1 MRKVL
6 YALMGFLLT
15 FSALK
20 ADDFLEEANETAPAH
35 LNHPMQD
42 LNAIQGSFFDKNRS
56 KMSNTL
62 NIDYFQGQTYKIR
75 LRYAMA
81 TLLFFSKPIS
91 DFVLGDKVGF
101 DAKILESNDRIL
113 LIKPL
118 QIGVDSNISVID
130 NEGKIF
136 SFYVFSTTFTSS
148 KHPNLQV
155 FIEDKNYYSNAFLKP
170 QKENKEKENKEKEN
184 KEKENKEKEN
194 KENTLENAPTN
205 NKPLKEEKEETKE
218 KEEETIT
225 IGDNTNAM
233 KIVKKDIQKGYKAL
247 KSSQKKWYCLWAC
260 SKKSKLSL
268 MPKEIFNDKQ
278 FTYFKFDKRLAL
290 SKFPVVYKVVDG
302 YDNPVNTRI
311 VGDYIIAEDV
321 SAKWTL
327 RLGKDY
333 LCIRFVKRS
342 KDE

>member
-6 YALMGFLLT
+6 WGFVGFLLV

-130 NEGKIF
+130 SEGKIF

-155 FIEDKNYYSNAFLKP
+155 FIEDKNYYTNAFIKP
-170 QKENKEKENKEKEN
+170 QKENQENMA
-184 KEKENKEKEN
+184 
-194 KENTLENAPTN
+194 ENAPKDAQKN
-205 NKPLKEEKEETKE
+205 NHKPLKEEKEETKE
-218 KEEETIT
+218 KEEEVII

-233 KIVKKDIQKGYKAL
+233 KIIKKDIQKGYKAL
-247 KSSQKKWYCLWAC
+247 KSSQRKWYCLWAC

-268 MPKEIFNDKQ
+268 MPEEIFNDKQ

-290 SKFPVVYKVVDG
+290 SKFPVIYKVVDG

-342 KDE
+342 KGE

>member
-6 YALMGFLLT
+6 CALVGFLLA

-20 ADDFLEEANETAPAH
+20 ADDFLEEANETAPAN

-130 NEGKIF
+130 NEGKVF

-155 FIEDKNYYSNAFLKP
+155 FIEDKNYYSNAFMKP
-170 QKENKEKENKEKEN
+170 Q
-184 KEKENKEKEN
+184 N
-194 KENTLENAPTN
+194 KENALEKAPTNN
-205 NKPLKEEKEETKE
+205 NKPLKEEKEET

-233 KIVKKDIQKGYKAL
+233 KIVKKDIQKGYRAL
-247 KSSQKKWYCLWAC
+247 KSSQRKWYCLGIC

-268 MPKEIFNDKQ
+268 MPEEIFNDKQ
-278 FTYFKFDKRLAL
+278 FTYFKFDKKLAL
-290 SKFPVVYKVVDG
+290 SKFPVIYKVVDG

-333 LCIRFVKRS
+333 LCIRFVKKG

>member
-6 YALMGFLLT
+6 CALVGFLLVS
-15 FSALK
+15 SALK
-20 ADDFLEEANETAPAH
+20 ADDFLEEANETAPTN

-62 NIDYFQGQTYKIR
+62 NVDYFQGQTYKIR

-113 LIKPL
+113 FIKPL

-130 NEGKIF
+130 NEGKVF

-155 FIEDKNYYSNAFLKP
+155 FIEDKNYYSNAFMKP
-170 QKENKEKENKEKEN
+170 Q
-184 KEKENKEKEN
+184 N
-194 KENTLENAPTN
+194 KENTLEKAPTN
-205 NKPLKEEKEETKE
+205 NKPLKVGKEETKE

-233 KIVKKDIQKGYKAL
+233 TIVKKDIQKGYRAL
-247 KSSQKKWYCLWAC
+247 KSSQRKWYCLGIC

-268 MPKEIFNDKQ
+268 MPEEIFNDKQ
-278 FTYFKFDKRLAL
+278 FTYFKFDKKLAL
-290 SKFPVVYKVVDG
+290 SKFPVIYKVVDG

-333 LCIRFVKRS
+333 LCIRFVKKG

>member
-1 MRKVL
+1 MRKFL
-6 YALMGFLLT
+6 YALMGFLLA
-15 FSALK
+15 FSALR
-20 ADDFLEEANETAPAH
+20 ADDFLEEANETAPAN

-81 TLLFFSKPIS
+81 TLLFFSKSIS

-130 NEGKIF
+130 SEGKIF

-170 QKENKEKENKEKEN
+170 QKED
-184 KEKENKEKEN
+184 KEN

-247 KSSQKKWYCLWAC
+247 KSSQRKWYCLGIC

-268 MPKEIFNDKQ
+268 MPEEIFNDKQ

-290 SKFPVVYKVVDG
+290 SKFPVIYKVVDG

-333 LCIRFVKRS
+333 LCIRFVKKA

>member
-6 YALMGFLLT
+6 CTLVGFLLVS
-15 FSALK
+15 SALK
-20 ADDFLEEANETAPAH
+20 ADDFLEEANETAPAN

-62 NIDYFQGQTYKIR
+62 NVDYFQGQTYKIR

-155 FIEDKNYYSNAFLKP
+155 FIEDKNYYSNAFMKP
-170 QKENKEKENKEKEN
+170 Q
-184 KEKENKEKEN
+184 N
-194 KENTLENAPTN
+194 KENTLEKAPTN
-205 NKPLKEEKEETKE
+205 NKPLKEEKEET

-233 KIVKKDIQKGYKAL
+233 KIVKKDIQKGYRAL
-247 KSSQKKWYCLWAC
+247 KSSQKKWYCLGIC

-268 MPKEIFNDKQ
+268 MPEEIFNDKQ
-278 FTYFKFDKRLAL
+278 FTYFKFDKKLAL
-290 SKFPVVYKVVDG
+290 SKFPVIYKVVDG

-333 LCIRFVKRS
+333 LCIRFIKKG

>member
-6 YALMGFLLT
+6 YALMGFLLA
-15 FSALK
+15 FSALR
-20 ADDFLEEANETAPAH
+20 ADDFLEEANETAPVH

-170 QKENKEKENKEKEN
+170 QKENKE
-184 KEKENKEKEN
+184 N
-194 KENTLENAPTN
+194 KENALENAPTN

-247 KSSQKKWYCLWAC
+247 KSSQRKWYCLGIC

-290 SKFPVVYKVVDG
+290 SKFPVIYKVVDG

-321 SAKWTL
+321 STKWTL

-333 LCIRFVKRS
+333 LCIRFVKKA

>member
-6 YALMGFLLT
+6 YALVGFLLA

-20 ADDFLEEANETAPAH
+20 ADDFLEEANETAPAN

-155 FIEDKNYYSNAFLKP
+155 FIDDKNYYSNAFMKP
-170 QKENKEKENKEKEN
+170 Q
-184 KEKENKEKEN
+184 N

-218 KEEETIT
+218 KEEEIIT

-233 KIVKKDIQKGYKAL
+233 KIVKKDIQKGYRAL
-247 KSSQKKWYCLWAC
+247 KSSQRKWYCLGIC

-268 MPKEIFNDKQ
+268 MPEEIFNDKQ
-278 FTYFKFDKRLAL
+278 FTYFKFDKKLAL
-290 SKFPVVYKVVDG
+290 SKFPVIYKVVDG

-333 LCIRFVKRS
+333 LCIRFVKRG

>member
-6 YALMGFLLT
+6 YALMGFLLA

-20 ADDFLEEANETAPAH
+20 ADDFLEEANETAPAN

-148 KHPNLQV
+148 KHPDLQV
-155 FIEDKNYYSNAFLKP
+155 FIEDKNYYSNAFMKP
-170 QKENKEKENKEKEN
+170 Q
-184 KEKENKEKEN
+184 N

-205 NKPLKEEKEETKE
+205 NKPLKEEKEEAKE

-233 KIVKKDIQKGYKAL
+233 KIVKKDIQKGYRAL
-247 KSSQKKWYCLWAC
+247 KSSQRKWYCLGIC
-260 SKKSKLSL
+260 SKKSKPSL
-268 MPKEIFNDKQ
+268 MPEEIFNDKQ
-278 FTYFKFDKRLAL
+278 FTYFKFDKKLAF
-290 SKFPVVYKVVDG
+290 SKFPVIYKVVDG

-333 LCIRFVKRS
+333 LCIRFVKKG

>member
-1 MRKVL
+1 MW
-6 YALMGFLLT
+6 GFLLAFLLV

-20 ADDFLEEANETAPAH
+20 ADDFLEEFSEKAPTN

-42 LNAIQGSFFDKNRS
+42 LNAIQGSFFNKNRS
-56 KMSNTL
+56 TMSNTL

-130 NEGKIF
+130 SEGKIF

-155 FIEDKNYYSNAFLKP
+155 FIEDKNYYSNAFMKP
-170 QKENKEKENKEKEN
+170 KKENTAENVT
-184 KEKENKEKEN
+184 
-194 KENTLENAPTN
+194 ENTLENA
-205 NKPLKEEKEETKE
+205 NKPLKETKETKAT
-218 KEEETIT
+218 EEEVII

-233 KIVKKDIQKGYKAL
+233 KIVKKDIQRNYKAL
-247 KSSQKKWYCLWAC
+247 KSSQRKWYCLWLC

-290 SKFPVVYKVVDG
+290 SKFPVIYKVVDG

-321 SAKWTL
+321 SPKWTL

-333 LCIRFVKRS
+333 LCIRLITKGR
-342 KDE
+342 DE

>member
-6 YALMGFLLT
+6 CTLVGFLLA

-20 ADDFLEEANETAPAH
+20 ADDFLEEANETAPAN

-62 NIDYFQGQTYKIR
+62 NVDYFQGQTYKIR

-130 NEGKIF
+130 NEGKVF

-155 FIEDKNYYSNAFLKP
+155 FIEDKNYYSNAFMKP
-170 QKENKEKENKEKEN
+170 QIQ
-184 KEKENKEKEN
+184 
-194 KENTLENAPTN
+194 ENTLEKATTN
-205 NKPLKEEKEETKE
+205 NKPLKEEKEET

-233 KIVKKDIQKGYKAL
+233 KIVKKDIQKGYRAL
-247 KSSQKKWYCLWAC
+247 KSSQRKWYCLGIC

-268 MPKEIFNDKQ
+268 MPEEIFNDKQ
-278 FTYFKFDKRLAL
+278 FTYFKFDKKLAL
-290 SKFPVVYKVVDG
+290 SKFPVIYKVVDG

-333 LCIRFVKRS
+333 LCIRFVKKG

>member
-6 YALMGFLLT
+6 YALVGFLLV

-20 ADDFLEEANETAPAH
+20 ADDFLEEANETAPAN

-62 NIDYFQGQTYKIR
+62 NVDYFQGQTYKIR

-130 NEGKIF
+130 NEGKVF

-155 FIEDKNYYSNAFLKP
+155 FIEDKNYYSNAFMKP
-170 QKENKEKENKEKEN
+170 Q
-184 KEKENKEKEN
+184 N

-205 NKPLKEEKEETKE
+205 NKPLKEEPLKEEKEETKE
-218 KEEETIT
+218 KEEETII

-233 KIVKKDIQKGYKAL
+233 KIVKKDIQKGYRAL
-247 KSSQKKWYCLWAC
+247 KSSQRKWYCLGIC

-268 MPKEIFNDKQ
+268 MPEEIFNDKQ
-278 FTYFKFDKRLAL
+278 FTYFKFDKKLAL
-290 SKFPVVYKVVDG
+290 SKFPVIYKVVDG

-333 LCIRFVKRS
+333 LCIRFVKKA

>member
-6 YALMGFLLT
+6 CTLVGFLLVS
-15 FSALK
+15 SALK
-20 ADDFLEEANETAPAH
+20 ADDFLEEANETAPTN

-62 NIDYFQGQTYKIR
+62 NVDYFQGQTYKIR

-130 NEGKIF
+130 NEGKVF

-155 FIEDKNYYSNAFLKP
+155 FIEDKNYYSNAFMKP
-170 QKENKEKENKEKEN
+170 Q
-184 KEKENKEKEN
+184 N
-194 KENTLENAPTN
+194 KENTLEKAPTNN
-205 NKPLKEEKEETKE
+205 NKPLKEEKEET

-233 KIVKKDIQKGYKAL
+233 KIVKKDIQKGYRAL
-247 KSSQKKWYCLWAC
+247 KSSQRKWYCLGIC

-268 MPKEIFNDKQ
+268 MPEEIFNDKQ
-278 FTYFKFDKRLAL
+278 FTYFKFDKKLAL
-290 SKFPVVYKVVDG
+290 SKFPVIYKVVDG

-333 LCIRFVKRS
+333 LCIRFIKKG

>member
-6 YALMGFLLT
+6 YALMGFLLA

-62 NIDYFQGQTYKIR
+62 NIDYFQGQIYKIR

-130 NEGKIF
+130 SEGKIF

-170 QKENKEKENKEKEN
+170 QKENKE
-184 KEKENKEKEN
+184 N
-194 KENTLENAPTN
+194 KENALENAPTN

-247 KSSQKKWYCLWAC
+247 KSSQRKWYCLGIC

-290 SKFPVVYKVVDG
+290 SKFPVIYKVVDG

-333 LCIRFVKRS
+333 LCIRFVKRA

>member
-6 YALMGFLLT
+6 YALMGFLLA

-20 ADDFLEEANETAPAH
+20 ADDFLEEANETAPAN

-155 FIEDKNYYSNAFLKP
+155 FIEDKNYYSNAFMKP
-170 QKENKEKENKEKEN
+170 Q
-184 KEKENKEKEN
+184 N

-205 NKPLKEEKEETKE
+205 NKPLKEEPLKEEKEETKE
-218 KEEETIT
+218 KEEETII

-233 KIVKKDIQKGYKAL
+233 KIVKKDIQKGYRAL
-247 KSSQKKWYCLWAC
+247 KSSQRKWYCLGIC

-268 MPKEIFNDKQ
+268 MPEEIFNDKQ
-278 FTYFKFDKRLAL
+278 FTYFKFDKKLAL
-290 SKFPVVYKVVDG
+290 SKFPVIYKVVDG

-333 LCIRFVKRS
+333 LCIRFVKKA

>member
-6 YALMGFLLT
+6 YALMGFLLA
-15 FSALK
+15 FSVLK

-130 NEGKIF
+130 SEGKIF

-170 QKENKEKENKEKEN
+170 QKENKENV
-184 KEKENKEKEN
+184 
-194 KENTLENAPTN
+194 LENALENTPTN
-205 NKPLKEEKEETKE
+205 NKPLKEEKEEAKE
-218 KEEETIT
+218 KEEETII

-247 KSSQKKWYCLWAC
+247 KSSQRKWYCLGIC

-290 SKFPVVYKVVDG
+290 SKFPVIYKVVDG

-321 SAKWTL
+321 STKWTL

-333 LCIRFVKRS
+333 LCIRFVKKA

>member
-6 YALMGFLLT
+6 CTLVGFLLVS
-15 FSALK
+15 SALK
-20 ADDFLEEANETAPAH
+20 ADDFLEEANETAPAN

-62 NIDYFQGQTYKIR
+62 NVDYFQGQTYKIR

-130 NEGKIF
+130 NEGKVF

-155 FIEDKNYYSNAFLKP
+155 FIEDKNYYSNAFMKP
-170 QKENKEKENKEKEN
+170 Q
-184 KEKENKEKEN
+184 N
-194 KENTLENAPTN
+194 KENTLEKAPTNN
-205 NKPLKEEKEETKE
+205 NKPLKEEKEET

-233 KIVKKDIQKGYKAL
+233 KIVKKDIQKGYRAL
-247 KSSQKKWYCLWAC
+247 KSSQRKWYCLGIC

-268 MPKEIFNDKQ
+268 MPEEIFNDKQ
-278 FTYFKFDKRLAL
+278 FTYFKFDKKLAL
-290 SKFPVVYKVVDG
+290 SKFPVIYKVVDG

-333 LCIRFVKRS
+333 LCIRFIKKG

>member
-6 YALMGFLLT
+6 YALMGFLLA
-15 FSALK
+15 FSALR
-20 ADDFLEEANETAPAH
+20 ADDFLEEANETAPAN

-130 NEGKIF
+130 SEGKIF

-155 FIEDKNYYSNAFLKP
+155 FIEDRNYYSNAFLKP
-170 QKENKEKENKEKEN
+170 QKEN
-184 KEKENKEKEN
+184 KEN

-218 KEEETIT
+218 KEEETII

-247 KSSQKKWYCLWAC
+247 KSSQRKWYCLGIC

-290 SKFPVVYKVVDG
+290 SKFPVIYKVVDG

-333 LCIRFVKRS
+333 LCIRFVKKG

>member
-1 MRKVL
+1 MRKFL

-20 ADDFLEEANETAPAH
+20 ADDFLEEANETAPAN

-155 FIEDKNYYSNAFLKP
+155 FIEDKNYYSNAFMKP
-170 QKENKEKENKEKEN
+170 Q
-184 KEKENKEKEN
+184 N
-194 KENTLENAPTN
+194 KENALENALENAPTN
-205 NKPLKEEKEETKE
+205 NKPLKEEPLKEEKEETKE
-218 KEEETIT
+218 KEEETII

-233 KIVKKDIQKGYKAL
+233 KIVKKDIQKGYRAL
-247 KSSQKKWYCLWAC
+247 KSSQRKWYCLGIC
-260 SKKSKLSL
+260 SKKSKPSL

-278 FTYFKFDKRLAL
+278 FTYFKFDKKLAL
-290 SKFPVVYKVVDG
+290 SKFPVIYKVVDG

-333 LCIRFVKRS
+333 LCIRFVKKG

>member
-1 MRKVL
+1 MRKFL
-6 YALMGFLLT
+6 YALIGFLLA

-130 NEGKIF
+130 SEGKIF

-170 QKENKEKENKEKEN
+170 QKENKED
-184 KEKENKEKEN
+184 
-194 KENTLENAPTN
+194 TLENAPIN
-205 NKPLKEEKEETKE
+205 NKPLKEEKEET

-233 KIVKKDIQKGYKAL
+233 KIIKKDIQKGYKAL
-247 KSSQKKWYCLWAC
+247 KSSQRKWYCLWAC

-290 SKFPVVYKVVDG
+290 SKFPVIYKVVDG

-321 SAKWTL
+321 STKWTL

-333 LCIRFVKRS
+333 LCIRFVK
-342 KDE
+342 KAEDE

>member
-15 FSALK
+15 FSALE

-155 FIEDKNYYSNAFLKP
+155 FIDDKNYYSNAFMKP
-170 QKENKEKENKEKEN
+170 Q
-184 KEKENKEKEN
+184 N
-194 KENTLENAPTN
+194 KENALENAPTN

-218 KEEETIT
+218 EETII

-233 KIVKKDIQKGYKAL
+233 KIVKKDIQKGYRAL
-247 KSSQKKWYCLWAC
+247 KSSQRKWYCLGIC
-260 SKKSKLSL
+260 SKKSKPSL

-278 FTYFKFDKRLAL
+278 FTYFKFDKKLAL

-333 LCIRFVKRS
+333 LCIRFVKKG

>member
-1 MRKVL
+1 MRKFL
-6 YALMGFLLT
+6 YALMGFLLA

-155 FIEDKNYYSNAFLKP
+155 FIEDKNYYSNAFMKP
-170 QKENKEKENKEKEN
+170 Q
-184 KEKENKEKEN
+184 N
-194 KENTLENAPTN
+194 KENALENAPTN
-205 NKPLKEEKEETKE
+205 NKPLKEEPLKEEKEETKE
-218 KEEETIT
+218 KEEETII

-233 KIVKKDIQKGYKAL
+233 KIVKKDIQKGYRAL
-247 KSSQKKWYCLWAC
+247 KSSQRKWYCLGIC
-260 SKKSKLSL
+260 SKKSKPSL

-278 FTYFKFDKRLAL
+278 FTYFKFDKKLAL
-290 SKFPVVYKVVDG
+290 SKFPVIYKVVDG

-333 LCIRFVKRS
+333 LCIRFVKKG

>member
-6 YALMGFLLT
+6 WILMGFLLA
-15 FSALK
+15 FSVLR

-155 FIEDKNYYSNAFLKP
+155 FIEDKNYYSNAFMKP
-170 QKENKEKENKEKEN
+170 Q
-184 KEKENKEKEN
+184 N
-194 KENTLENAPTN
+194 KENALENTPTN
-205 NKPLKEEKEETKE
+205 NKPLKEEPLKEEKEETKE
-218 KEEETIT
+218 KEEETII

-247 KSSQKKWYCLWAC
+247 KSSQRKWYCLGIC

-290 SKFPVVYKVVDG
+290 SKFPVIYKVVDG

-321 SAKWTL
+321 STKWTL

-333 LCIRFVKRS
+333 LCIRFVKKA

>member
-6 YALMGFLLT
+6 YALVGFLLA

-20 ADDFLEEANETAPAH
+20 ADDFLEEANETAPAN

-62 NIDYFQGQTYKIR
+62 NVDYFQGQTYKIR

-130 NEGKIF
+130 NEGKVF

-155 FIEDKNYYSNAFLKP
+155 FIEDKNYYSNAFMKP
-170 QKENKEKENKEKEN
+170 Q
-184 KEKENKEKEN
+184 N
-194 KENTLENAPTN
+194 KENILEKAPIN
-205 NKPLKEEKEETKE
+205 NKPLKEEKEET

-233 KIVKKDIQKGYKAL
+233 KIVKKDIQKGYRAL
-247 KSSQKKWYCLWAC
+247 KSSQRKWYCLGIC

-268 MPKEIFNDKQ
+268 MPEEIFNDKQ
-278 FTYFKFDKRLAL
+278 FTYFKFDKKLAL

-333 LCIRFVKRS
+333 LCIRFVKKG

>member
-1 MRKVL
+1 MRRF
-6 YALMGFLLT
+6 YIALMGFLLA

-20 ADDFLEEANETAPAH
+20 ADDFLEEANETTPAH

-130 NEGKIF
+130 SEGKIF

-170 QKENKEKENKEKEN
+170 QKENKENKED
-184 KEKENKEKEN
+184 
-194 KENTLENAPTN
+194 TLENAPTN

-247 KSSQKKWYCLWAC
+247 KSSQRKWYCLGIC

-278 FTYFKFDKRLAL
+278 FTYFKFDKKLAL
-290 SKFPVVYKVVDG
+290 SKFPVIYKVVDG

-321 SAKWTL
+321 STKWTL

-333 LCIRFVKRS
+333 LCIRFVKKG

>member
-1 MRKVL
+1 MRKFL
-6 YALMGFLLT
+6 YALMGFLLA

-130 NEGKIF
+130 SEGKIF

-170 QKENKEKENKEKEN
+170 QKENKE
-184 KEKENKEKEN
+184 
-194 KENTLENAPTN
+194 NTLENAPTN

-218 KEEETIT
+218 TKAKEEETII

-233 KIVKKDIQKGYKAL
+233 KIVKKDIQKDYRAL
-247 KSSQKKWYCLWAC
+247 KSSQRKWYCLGIC

-290 SKFPVVYKVVDG
+290 SKFPVIYKVVDG

-333 LCIRFVKRS
+333 LCIRFVKKG

>member
-6 YALMGFLLT
+6 YALMGFLLA
-15 FSALK
+15 FSVLK

-130 NEGKIF
+130 SEGKIF

-155 FIEDKNYYSNAFLKP
+155 FIEDKNYYSNAFIKP
-170 QKENKEKENKEKEN
+170 QKEN
-184 KEKENKEKEN
+184 KEN
-194 KENTLENAPTN
+194 KENTLENAPTNN

-247 KSSQKKWYCLWAC
+247 KSSQRKWYCLGIC

-290 SKFPVVYKVVDG
+290 SKFPVIYKVVDG

-321 SAKWTL
+321 STKWTL

-333 LCIRFVKRS
+333 LCIRFVKKA

>member
-6 YALMGFLLT
+6 YALMGFLLA
-15 FSALK
+15 FSVLK

-130 NEGKIF
+130 SEGKIF

-170 QKENKEKENKEKEN
+170 QKEN
-184 KEKENKEKEN
+184 KEN

-247 KSSQKKWYCLWAC
+247 KSSQRKWYCLGIC

-290 SKFPVVYKVVDG
+290 SKFPVIYKVVDG

-321 SAKWTL
+321 STKWTL

-333 LCIRFVKRS
+333 LCIRFVKKG

>member
-6 YALMGFLLT
+6 YALVGFLLA
-15 FSALK
+15 FSVLR
-20 ADDFLEEANETAPAH
+20 ADDFLEEANETAPVH

-155 FIEDKNYYSNAFLKP
+155 FIEDKNYYSNAFMKP
-170 QKENKEKENKEKEN
+170 Q
-184 KEKENKEKEN
+184 N
-194 KENTLENAPTN
+194 KENALENAPTN
-205 NKPLKEEKEETKE
+205 NKPLKEEPLKEETKE

-233 KIVKKDIQKGYKAL
+233 KIVKKDIQKGYRAL
-247 KSSQKKWYCLWAC
+247 KSSQRKWYCLGIC

-268 MPKEIFNDKQ
+268 MPEEIFNDKQ
-278 FTYFKFDKRLAL
+278 FTYFKFDKKLAL
-290 SKFPVVYKVVDG
+290 SKFPVIYKVVDG

-333 LCIRFVKRS
+333 LCIRFVKKG

>member
-6 YALMGFLLT
+6 CTLVGFLLVS
-15 FSALK
+15 SALK
-20 ADDFLEEANETAPAH
+20 ADDFLEEANETAPAN

-62 NIDYFQGQTYKIR
+62 NVDYFQGQTYKIR

-155 FIEDKNYYSNAFLKP
+155 FIEDKNYYSNAFMKP
-170 QKENKEKENKEKEN
+170 Q
-184 KEKENKEKEN
+184 N
-194 KENTLENAPTN
+194 KENALENTPTN
-205 NKPLKEEKEETKE
+205 DNKPLKEEPLKEEKEET

-233 KIVKKDIQKGYKAL
+233 KIVKKDIQKGYRAL
-247 KSSQKKWYCLWAC
+247 KSSQRKWYCLGIC

-268 MPKEIFNDKQ
+268 MPEEIFNDKQ
-278 FTYFKFDKRLAL
+278 FTYFKFDKKLAL
-290 SKFPVVYKVVDG
+290 SKFPVIYKVVDG

-333 LCIRFVKRS
+333 LCIRFVKKG

>member
-6 YALMGFLLT
+6 YALVGFLLA

-20 ADDFLEEANETAPAH
+20 ADDFLEEANETAPVN

-62 NIDYFQGQTYKIR
+62 NVDYFQGQTYKIR

-130 NEGKIF
+130 NEGKVF

-155 FIEDKNYYSNAFLKP
+155 FIEDKNYYSNAFMKP
-170 QKENKEKENKEKEN
+170 Q
-184 KEKENKEKEN
+184 N
-194 KENTLENAPTN
+194 KENTLEKAPTN
-205 NKPLKEEKEETKE
+205 NKPLKEEKEET

-233 KIVKKDIQKGYKAL
+233 KIVKKDIQKGYRAL
-247 KSSQKKWYCLWAC
+247 KSSQRKWYCLGIC

-268 MPKEIFNDKQ
+268 MPEEIFNDKQ
-278 FTYFKFDKRLAL
+278 FTYFKFDKKLAL
-290 SKFPVVYKVVDG
+290 SKFPVIYKVVDG

-333 LCIRFVKRS
+333 LCIRFIKKG

>member
-6 YALMGFLLT
+6 YTLMGFLLA
-15 FSALK
+15 FSALR
-20 ADDFLEEANETAPAH
+20 ADDFLEEANETAPTN

-113 LIKPL
+113 FIKPL

-155 FIEDKNYYSNAFLKP
+155 FIEDKNYYSNAFMKP
-170 QKENKEKENKEKEN
+170 QN
-184 KEKENKEKEN
+184 KEN

-218 KEEETIT
+218 EETIT

-233 KIVKKDIQKGYKAL
+233 KIVKKDIQKGYRAL
-247 KSSQKKWYCLWAC
+247 KSSQRKWYCLGIC
-260 SKKSKLSL
+260 SKKSKPSL
-268 MPKEIFNDKQ
+268 MPEEIFNDKQ
-278 FTYFKFDKRLAL
+278 FTYFKFDKKLAL
-290 SKFPVVYKVVDG
+290 SKFPVIYKVVDG

-333 LCIRFVKRS
+333 LCIRFVKKG

>member
-6 YALMGFLLT
+6 YALVGFLLV

-20 ADDFLEEANETAPAH
+20 ADDFLEEANETAPAN

-62 NIDYFQGQTYKIR
+62 NINYFQGQTYKIR

-130 NEGKIF
+130 NEGKVF

-155 FIEDKNYYSNAFLKP
+155 FIEDKNYYSNAFMKP
-170 QKENKEKENKEKEN
+170 Q
-184 KEKENKEKEN
+184 N

-205 NKPLKEEKEETKE
+205 NNKPLKEEKEET

-233 KIVKKDIQKGYKAL
+233 KIVKKDIQKGYRAL
-247 KSSQKKWYCLWAC
+247 KSSQRKWYCLGIC

-268 MPKEIFNDKQ
+268 MPEEIFNDKQ
-278 FTYFKFDKRLAL
+278 FTYFKFDKKLAL

-333 LCIRFVKRS
+333 LCIRFIKKG

>member
-6 YALMGFLLT
+6 YALMGFLLA
-15 FSALK
+15 FSVLK

-170 QKENKEKENKEKEN
+170 QKENKE
-184 KEKENKEKEN
+184 
-194 KENTLENAPTN
+194 NTLENAPTN
-205 NKPLKEEKEETKE
+205 NKPLKEETLKEEKEETKE

-233 KIVKKDIQKGYKAL
+233 KIIKKDIQKGYRAL
-247 KSSQKKWYCLWAC
+247 KSSQRKWYCLGIC

-268 MPKEIFNDKQ
+268 MPEEIFNDKQ
-278 FTYFKFDKRLAL
+278 FTYFKFDKKLAL
-290 SKFPVVYKVVDG
+290 SKFPVIYKVVDG

-333 LCIRFVKRS
+333 LCIRFVKRA

>member
-6 YALMGFLLT
+6 YALMGFLLA
-15 FSALK
+15 FSALR
-20 ADDFLEEANETAPAH
+20 ADDFLEEANETAPAN

-155 FIEDKNYYSNAFLKP
+155 FIEDKNYYSNAFMKP
-170 QKENKEKENKEKEN
+170 Q
-184 KEKENKEKEN
+184 N
-194 KENTLENAPTN
+194 KENALENAPTN
-205 NKPLKEEKEETKE
+205 NKPLKEEPLKEETKE

-233 KIVKKDIQKGYKAL
+233 KIVKKDIQKGYRAL
-247 KSSQKKWYCLWAC
+247 KSSQRKWYCLGIC

-268 MPKEIFNDKQ
+268 MPEEIFNDKQ
-278 FTYFKFDKRLAL
+278 FTYFKFDKKLAL
-290 SKFPVVYKVVDG
+290 SKFPVIYKVVDG

-333 LCIRFVKRS
+333 LCIRFVKKG

>member
-1 MRKVL
+1 MRKFL

-62 NIDYFQGQTYKIR
+62 NINYFQGQTYKIR

-130 NEGKIF
+130 SEGKIF

-170 QKENKEKENKEKEN
+170 QKENKE
-184 KEKENKEKEN
+184 N

-205 NKPLKEEKEETKE
+205 NKPLKEKKEEAKE

-247 KSSQKKWYCLWAC
+247 KSSQRKWYCLGIC

-278 FTYFKFDKRLAL
+278 FTYFKFDKKLAL
-290 SKFPVVYKVVDG
+290 SKFPVIYKVVDG

-321 SAKWTL
+321 STKWTL

-333 LCIRFVKRS
+333 LCIRFVKKEQR
-342 KDE
+342 

>member
-6 YALMGFLLT
+6 YALVGFLLA

-20 ADDFLEEANETAPAH
+20 ADDFLEEANETAPAN

-155 FIEDKNYYSNAFLKP
+155 FIEDKNYYSNAFMKP
-170 QKENKEKENKEKEN
+170 Q
-184 KEKENKEKEN
+184 N
-194 KENTLENAPTN
+194 KENILENAPTN
-205 NKPLKEEKEETKE
+205 NNKSLKEEKKET

-233 KIVKKDIQKGYKAL
+233 KIVKKDIQRGYRAL
-247 KSSQKKWYCLWAC
+247 KSSQRKWYCLGIC

-268 MPKEIFNDKQ
+268 MPEEIFNDKQ
-278 FTYFKFDKRLAL
+278 FTYFKFDKKLAL

-327 RLGKDY
+327 RSGKDY
-333 LCIRFVKRS
+333 LCIRFIKKG

>member
-6 YALMGFLLT
+6 YALVGFLLA

-20 ADDFLEEANETAPAH
+20 ADDFLEEANETAPAN

-155 FIEDKNYYSNAFLKP
+155 FIEDKNYYSNAFMKP
-170 QKENKEKENKEKEN
+170 Q
-184 KEKENKEKEN
+184 N

-233 KIVKKDIQKGYKAL
+233 KIVKKDIQKGYRAL
-247 KSSQKKWYCLWAC
+247 KSSQRKWYCLGIC
-260 SKKSKLSL
+260 SKKSKPSL
-268 MPKEIFNDKQ
+268 MPEEIFNDKQ
-278 FTYFKFDKRLAL
+278 FTYFKFDKKLAL
-290 SKFPVVYKVVDG
+290 SKFPVIYKVVDG

-333 LCIRFVKRS
+333 LCIRFVKKG

>member
-6 YALMGFLLT
+6 YALVGFLLV
-15 FSALK
+15 FSVLK
-20 ADDFLEEANETAPAH
+20 ADDFLEEANETAPAN

-130 NEGKIF
+130 NEGKVF

-155 FIEDKNYYSNAFLKP
+155 FIEDKNYYSNAFMKP
-170 QKENKEKENKEKEN
+170 Q
-184 KEKENKEKEN
+184 N
-194 KENTLENAPTN
+194 KENTLEKAPTNN

-233 KIVKKDIQKGYKAL
+233 KIVKKDIQKGYRAL
-247 KSSQKKWYCLWAC
+247 KSSQRKWYCLWIC

-268 MPKEIFNDKQ
+268 MPEEIFNDKQ
-278 FTYFKFDKRLAL
+278 FTYFKFDKKLAL
-290 SKFPVVYKVVDG
+290 SKFPVIYKVVDG

-333 LCIRFVKRS
+333 LCIRFVKKG

>member
-6 YALMGFLLT
+6 YALMGFLLA

-170 QKENKEKENKEKEN
+170 Q
-184 KEKENKEKEN
+184 N

-233 KIVKKDIQKGYKAL
+233 KIVKKDIQKGYRAL
-247 KSSQKKWYCLWAC
+247 KSSQRKWYCLGIC

-290 SKFPVVYKVVDG
+290 SKFPVIYKVVDG

-333 LCIRFVKRS
+333 LCIRFVKKA

>member
-1 MRKVL
+1 MRKILCTLV
-6 YALMGFLLT
+6 GFLLVS
-15 FSALK
+15 SALK
-20 ADDFLEEANETAPAH
+20 ADDFLEEANETAPAN

-62 NIDYFQGQTYKIR
+62 NVDYFQGQTYKIR

-155 FIEDKNYYSNAFLKP
+155 FIEDKNYYSNAFMKP
-170 QKENKEKENKEKEN
+170 Q
-184 KEKENKEKEN
+184 N

-205 NKPLKEEKEETKE
+205 DNKPLKEEKEET

-233 KIVKKDIQKGYKAL
+233 KIVKKDIQKGYRAL
-247 KSSQKKWYCLWAC
+247 KSSQRKWYCLGIC

-268 MPKEIFNDKQ
+268 MPEEIFNDKQ
-278 FTYFKFDKRLAL
+278 FTYFKFDKKLAL

-333 LCIRFVKRS
+333 LCIRFIKKG